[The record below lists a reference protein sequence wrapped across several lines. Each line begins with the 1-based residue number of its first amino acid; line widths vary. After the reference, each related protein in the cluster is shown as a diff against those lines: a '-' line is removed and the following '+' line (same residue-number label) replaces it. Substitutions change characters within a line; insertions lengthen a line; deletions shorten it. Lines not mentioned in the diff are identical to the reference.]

1 MSALPQKERR
11 SAAYMDEDAT
21 TVEVIETARKFL
33 LLEAEWCD
41 LFKHCAHATPFQSWA
56 WLYSWWEY
64 YGSEGA
70 LRLLVVRQ
78 GGLMIGL
85 VPLMLEPRLALSRLV
100 FIGTGVTDRLDILVR
115 DGHHDGFIRCAIAAL
130 DSLRPWLI
138 VDLHQVRPQAAVWEL
153 VRAWRRPQLVVWE
166 DDEPVIPVGKPEQ
179 ILSNLSQNHRSTL
192 RRALRRA
199 ETSKIERSFASEAE
213 AERAGRRLVDLHRE
227 MWEGRP
233 IAPEHKTAR
242 FRLLFAAAARR
253 LTAAGLGAVSQFCCD
268 GRVLIASLLLFDRD
282 QVGTYLLG
290 ADRDTAA
297 QFQISSLYI
306 WDALN
311 VADDRGVSTVSLLR
325 GSEPYKLRW
334 RPEIKATH
342 RIVVGRNWLVWAPY
356 ATVVSLHSR
365 ARQYAHS
372 GEAPSWFLTLAK
384 SYRLLA
390 RGWRGIKARTA
401 ALPNRPESF

>member
-1 MSALPQKERR
+1 MSAMPQKERR
-11 SAAYMDEDAT
+11 SAVYMDGDTT
-21 TVEVIETARKFL
+21 TVEIIDTAREFS

-85 VPLMLEPRLALSRLV
+85 VPLMLEPRLAFPRLV

-115 DGHHDGFIRCAIAAL
+115 DGHHDSFIRCAIAAL
-130 DSLRPWLI
+130 DSLQRWLI

-153 VRAWRRPQLVVWE
+153 VRAWRRPQLNVWE
-166 DDEPVIPVGKPEQ
+166 DDEPVISVRKPDQ

-199 ETSKIERSFASEAE
+199 ETSRIERSLASEAE
-213 AERAGRRLVDLHRE
+213 AENAGRRLVDLHRE
-227 MWEGRP
+227 MWEGRS
-233 IAPEHKTAR
+233 IAPEHTTVR
-242 FRLLFAAAARR
+242 FQLLFAAAARR
-253 LTAAGLGAVSQFCCD
+253 LTAAGLGAVSQFCCN
-268 GRVLIASLLLFDRD
+268 GRVLVASLLVFDRD
-282 QVGTYLLG
+282 QVGTYLQG
-290 ADRDTAA
+290 ADRDAAA

-311 VADDRGVSTVSLLR
+311 VAGDRGASTVSLLR

-342 RIVVGRNWLVWAPY
+342 RIVVGRNWLVWVPY
-356 ATVVSLHSR
+356 AILVSLHSR
-365 ARQYAHS
+365 AKRYVHS
-372 GEAPSWFLTLAK
+372 GEAPSWFLTMAK
-384 SYRLLA
+384 IYRFFA
-390 RGWRGIKARTA
+390 RVCRCVKAGA
-401 ALPNRPESF
+401 AAPPNRPESF